1 MTEPTPPALRTDSR
15 VLLAA
20 ALITGALVLVF
31 WQVFVRLFDAW
42 SNDGNY
48 SHGFLIIPLAAY
60 FAWER
65 RAQFSS
71 TPIQSSTF
79 GLVVLIGSM
88 GVLLAGLL
96 GAELFLSR
104 IAIVGAVIGIVLYL
118 FGWRRLKVLAFP
130 IGFLLLMIPIPAI
143 IFQQIAFPLQ
153 LFASEFGEFC
163 MSAAKIP
170 VLREGNVLILA
181 NTTLEVAEACS
192 GIRSLIS
199 LITLAIVFGYFSDPR
214 PWVRAVIVA
223 SAIPVAIVANGARV
237 AGTGMAAQWY
247 GPEAAQGFFHEFSG
261 WVVFVVAFVL
271 MMAVHRVNLLV
282 SRRPAPPLEIAKPVS
297 QPERA

>member
-96 GAELFLSR
+96 SYLVQRSGLSLGLDR
-104 IAIVGAVIGIVLYL
+104 MLGSVFGLVRGAVIAGFAVMLGQAARLDSESWWKRSTLMPAGVEMAGILRSYVET
-118 FGWRRLKVLAFP
+118 GKQMVD
-130 IGFLLLMIPIPAI
+130 
-143 IFQQIAFPLQ
+143 
-153 LFASEFGEFC
+153 
-163 MSAAKIP
+163 AAT
-170 VLREGNVLILA
+170 EE
-181 NTTLEVAEACS
+181 T
-192 GIRSLIS
+192 
-199 LITLAIVFGYFSDPR
+199 
-214 PWVRAVIVA
+214 
-223 SAIPVAIVANGARV
+223 
-237 AGTGMAAQWY
+237 
-247 GPEAAQGFFHEFSG
+247 
-261 WVVFVVAFVL
+261 
-271 MMAVHRVNLLV
+271 
-282 SRRPAPPLEIAKPVS
+282 
-297 QPERA
+297 